1 MVARTTV
8 ARVAAVAGL
17 VVAASVAVVGVVGV
31 AVADAAVAVVAAVS
45 SVALVAVPLA
55 GHGRTAV
62 ELGRYSFGP
71 EVAEIVE
78 NLLGLEHI
86 GWACSASV
94 IACSPE

>member
-8 ARVAAVAGL
+8 ARVAAVVGL
-17 VVAASVAVVGVVGV
+17 VVAASVGVVGV
-31 AVADAAVAVVAAVS
+31 AVAAAAVAVVAAVS
-45 SVALVAVPLA
+45 LVELVAVPLA

-71 EVAEIVE
+71 EVAEIFE
-78 NLLGLEHI
+78 NLLGLEHL

-94 IACSPE
+94 IARSPE